1 MCVSVID
8 EWIKAGKEA
17 WQLLEPVD
25 GFHANQVSKYFLRNL
40 YQNEHDFR
48 LLFYNFS
55 IKIFYKFFKTSKLV
69 C

>member
-25 GFHANQVSKYFLRNL
+25 GFHANQVRKNVARNL
-40 YQNEHDFR
+40 HQNEHDYR
-48 LLFYNFS
+48 LLSYNFS
-55 IKIFYKFFKTSKLV
+55 TKIFYKLFKTIKLV